1 MLLILIGIC
10 ILMIVIGI
18 VINCKCYDTEWGEA
32 LQVIGFLLLAVV
44 IAISLSEVHIIAQ
57 KPEYERKI
65 QVYETEM
72 VNIQN
77 TVNGIVENYLDHEQ
91 DTYTALTPENAIV
104 YASLYPELQSSS
116 LVQKQ
121 LEIYNEYLISIKNCK
136 LKLTEIPTARWWLY
150 FGN

>member
-1 MLLILIGIC
+1 MLLTLIGIC

-18 VINCKCYDTEWGEA
+18 VINCKCYNTEWGEG

-44 IAISLSEVHIIAQ
+44 VAISLFEVHTIAQ

-77 TVNGIVENYLDHEQ
+77 TVNGIVENYLDHEK
-91 DTYTALTPENAIV
+91 DTYTALTPENAVV
-104 YASLYPELQSSS
+104 YASLYPELQSIT

-136 LKLTEIPTARWWLY
+136 LHLAEIPTARWWLY